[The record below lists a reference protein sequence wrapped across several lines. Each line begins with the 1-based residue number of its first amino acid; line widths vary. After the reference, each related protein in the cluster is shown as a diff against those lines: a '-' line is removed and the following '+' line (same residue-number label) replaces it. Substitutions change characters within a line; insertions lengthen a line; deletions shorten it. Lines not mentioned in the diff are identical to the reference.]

1 MEFFYFRSI
10 PVHRIM
16 QCFFPRR
23 TRVEEKKKKT
33 RTVNDLLRESCLSSS
48 RHSSS
53 NLRVPGDDMTVDVH
67 ILSARQRR
75 VPALDGIQTMMGGSR
90 NI

>member
-1 MEFFYFRSI
+1 
-10 PVHRIM
+10 M

-53 NLRVPGDDMTVDVH
+53 NLPGDDMTVDVH
-67 ILSARQRR
+67 ILSASQRR
-75 VPALDGIQTMMGGSR
+75 APALDGIQTMMGGSR